1 MTGTQAAII
10 DEMVSVEREALEGAL
25 VSLSRLREAVKAK
38 WLISDEQFN
47 QEILKLEQSGK
58 WALHLHAHKSRL
70 SVKEKQGMVPIVF
83 PNGETEYAIGI
94 ALRAE
99 SALPARSTKSILK

>member
-10 DEMVSVEREALEGAL
+10 DEMLNVERDALEGAL
-25 VSLSRLREAVKAK
+25 VSLSRLRNAVKAK
-38 WLISDEQFN
+38 WKISDEQFN
-47 QEILKLEQSGK
+47 KEILKLADTDK

-70 SVKEKQGMVPIVF
+70 SSNEKKGMVPITF
-83 PNGETEYAIGI
+83 PNGDTEYAIGI

-99 SALPARSTKSILK
+99 SALPARSTKSVLK